1 MIAMMTWII
10 AIITFA
16 VIGWAVYRQWFSK
29 TKAAHCAD
37 CADVGCPLYD
47 QAKVIRENNQKRA

>member
-1 MIAMMTWII
+1 MMTWII

-29 TKAAHCAD
+29 KKAAHCDD